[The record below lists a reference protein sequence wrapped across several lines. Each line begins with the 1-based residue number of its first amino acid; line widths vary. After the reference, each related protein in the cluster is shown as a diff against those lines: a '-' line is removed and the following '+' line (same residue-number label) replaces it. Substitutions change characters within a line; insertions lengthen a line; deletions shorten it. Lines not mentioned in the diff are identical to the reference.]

1 MHPIQIEVTELVPGQ
16 QRVNLTCAGRQFSYP
31 PTDLRAW
38 VLRLAMSLEL
48 DDLPEINKRLL
59 LMDERVTKSQVDS
72 LETGRGGKP
81 SGYTPMNKAPRET
94 RQAAVEMVLSGMAVV
109 DVSAETGYATAT
121 IHKWVREAKAA
132 G

>member
-16 QRVNLTCAGRQFSYP
+16 QRINLSVAGRQFSYP
-31 PTDLRAW
+31 PTDVRAW
-38 VLRLAMSLEL
+38 VLRLAMALEL
-48 DDLPEINKRLL
+48 SDLPEINKRLL
-59 LMDERVTKSQVDS
+59 LMDQRVSKADVAT

-81 SGYTPMNKAPRET
+81 TGYEPMNKAPREA